1 MRASPAQ
8 RPEQPE
14 RVPQRQEQARVQ
26 GLARALEPVRV
37 QVPQLQARVRVQEL
51 AWVLEP
57 VRVQGPVPQLQ
68 ELVLVRGPPLP
79 LVQDRQ
85 ASLDL

>member
-1 MRASPAQ
+1 MPQ
-8 RPEQPE
+8 LQE
-14 RVPQRQEQARVQ
+14 RVPQLQEQEQARVQ
-26 GLARALEPVRV
+26 GLARALEPERV

-68 ELVLVRGPPLP
+68 ELVRGPPLP

>member
-37 QVPQLQARVRVQEL
+37 QVPQLQARVQEL